1 VSADPPAFGRSARE
15 RRAHA
20 KHYYEGTEVLRN
32 LADVRDAAM
41 LELFERRRVTL
52 AARRRQPMRALT
64 YDEFKGV
71 HRVLFREVYAWA
83 GQIRDYST
91 GRGSAPFCL
100 PEFIDVN
107 MERIF
112 AAICNADGLRNLT
125 AEAFAQRAADVVNE
139 INAVHPFIE
148 GNGRTSRE
156 FLKDLAA
163 HAGHPIDMARF
174 DRASWYAAA
183 ARGFEAGDHA
193 PMRDCIR
200 AALIRG

>member
-1 VSADPPAFGRSARE
+1 
-15 RRAHA
+15 
-20 KHYYEGTEVLRN
+20 
-32 LADVRDAAM
+32 
-41 LELFERRRVTL
+41 
-52 AARRRQPMRALT
+52 
-64 YDEFKGV
+64 
-71 HRVLFREVYAWA
+71 
-83 GQIRDYST
+83 
-91 GRGSAPFCL
+91 
-100 PEFIDVN
+100 
-107 MERIF
+107 
-112 AAICNADGLRNLT
+112 
-125 AEAFAQRAADVVNE
+125 VVNE